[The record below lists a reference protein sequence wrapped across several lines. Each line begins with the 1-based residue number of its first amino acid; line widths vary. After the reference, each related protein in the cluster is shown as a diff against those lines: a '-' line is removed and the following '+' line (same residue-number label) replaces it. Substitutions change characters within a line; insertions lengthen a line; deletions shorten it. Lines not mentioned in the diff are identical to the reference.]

1 MIVNLQNVRLTII
14 GCSYYVHFCYIRY
27 YIYSRLFRIYWR
39 TIASSLFARCKHQVH
54 GWNKN
59 KSKQQNMNV
68 LRVSCTKAAGL
79 VKTVVQK
86 PAFRGLATVAENTIK
101 ITFVDQEVHC

>member
-1 MIVNLQNVRLTII
+1 
-14 GCSYYVHFCYIRY
+14 
-27 YIYSRLFRIYWR
+27 
-39 TIASSLFARCKHQVH
+39 
-54 GWNKN
+54 
-59 KSKQQNMNV
+59 MNV

-101 ITFVDQEVHC
+101 ITFVDQEVRCYRIYYCLSLFAQLKIIVFSFYIG